1 MELSNKNKKK
11 MHWHQSWVLLI
22 MKNHVLPNSF
32 MQVTH
37 NYKFVAWGKEIGYF
51 EDQTRSHQSEL
62 QTLPKGYINLLL
74 LFLLLLPHKI

>member
-1 MELSNKNKKK
+1 

-37 NYKFVAWGKEIGYF
+37 NYKFVAWGKEIGYS
-51 EDQTRSHQSEL
+51 EDQTRSHQSKL
-62 QTLPKGYINLLL
+62 QT
-74 LFLLLLPHKI
+74 